1 LKQAGENLTDEPRT
15 LYAIAESC
23 PLDSYLVME
32 MKRSVSSLLQLNVK
46 RFRVPQAEKTRY
58 SALDVMKQ
66 ALELLFEFS
75 PSEKNYREAMRTIQ
89 VYSERD
95 EEMIRILRVSFS
107 LIANAVYNA
116 FSGQKQTTAL
126 SPSILFLQGIPIER
140 SDLEQAFR
148 FVGVRPPE
156 LAPGSVGKTVFLD
169 VAFDPYTRFL
179 SGEMTLEQAENGREL
194 HWAGIIEKTLAEVSG
209 KALVRVGIEHVDQ
222 LGILSRLR
230 RSNTGRLAS
239 ILKENGIRLEI
250 VHRIEDINRAF
261 GKK

>member
-1 LKQAGENLTDEPRT
+1 MAGEPRT

-23 PLDSYLVME
+23 PLDSFLVEE
-32 MKRSVSSLLQLNVK
+32 MKRSVSSLLQLNLK
-46 RFRVPQAEKTRY
+46 RFRVPQAEKTPY

-89 VYSERD
+89 VYSEGD
-95 EEMIRILRVSFS
+95 EEMIRVLRTSLS

-116 FSGQKQTTAL
+116 FSSQKQTSAL
-126 SPSILFLQGIPIER
+126 APEILFLQGIPIER

-148 FVGVRPPE
+148 FVGVRPPD
-156 LAPGSVGKTVFLD
+156 LAPSSVGKIIFLD
-169 VAFDPYTRFL
+169 AAFEPYRKFL
-179 SGEMTLEQAENGREL
+179 SGEMTFEQAVNGREQ
-194 HWAGIIEKTLAEVSG
+194 HWAGIVKKTLARTSG
-209 KALVRVGIEHVDQ
+209 KALVRIGIEHVDQ
-222 LGILSRLR
+222 LGVLSRLR
-230 RSNTGRLAS
+230 GSNTGRLAS

-250 VHRIEDINRAF
+250 VHRIEDVNRVF

>member
-1 LKQAGENLTDEPRT
+1 MTGESRT

-23 PLDSYLVME
+23 PLDSFLVKE
-32 MKRSVSSLLQLNVK
+32 MKRSVNSLLQLNLK
-46 RFRVPQAEKTRY
+46 RFRVPQAEKTKY

-75 PSEKNYREAMRTIQ
+75 PSEKNYREAIRTIQ
-89 VYSERD
+89 VYSEGD
-95 EEMIRILRVSFS
+95 EEMIRVLRASFS

-116 FSGQKQTTAL
+116 FSSQKQTSAL
-126 SPSILFLQGIPIER
+126 APEILFLQGIPIER

-169 VAFDPYTRFL
+169 EGFEPYKRLL
-179 SGEMTLEQAENGREL
+179 SGQITLEQTENGREQ
-194 HWAGIIEKTLAEVSG
+194 HWAGVVEKTLAGASG
-209 KALVRVGIEHVDQ
+209 KALVRVGVKHVDQ
-222 LGILSRLR
+222 PGVLSRLR
-230 RSNTGRLAS
+230 RSNTGRLPKM
-239 ILKENGIRLEI
+239 LKENGIRLEI
-250 VHRIEDINRAF
+250 VHRTEDINRAI